1 MFEDDICE
9 GEEVSENELDDI
21 FQMQG
26 HREQAWVQANKP
38 PDGKQTAQD
47 RTTIKQKRNRPACVS
62 NKASNETFFTS
73 TFKRVRE

>member
-26 HREQAWVQANKP
+26 HREQA
-38 PDGKQTAQD
+38 
-47 RTTIKQKRNRPACVS
+47 
-62 NKASNETFFTS
+62 
-73 TFKRVRE
+73 